1 MKLAKKFM
9 SLLTVL
15 LISVGALAA
24 CGNNDTTENN
34 ETPTEETTEEEAEE
48 NNEEVDAMSNP
59 TSGRGTTAEELI
71 AGMSSEGAWVFGLGD
86 DIVVDGELV
95 IEGEVLKHSGGEWT
109 DLYERKIGFYQRDAD
124 RNPIGAFNLT
134 VTEGI
139 IVNSPNAYFLSDG
152 EYVGQVIG
160 NVTVNT
166 PNFQLM
172 GVEIDGDL
180 VFATEADME
189 SAKALVWDGEGFN
202 TEVPL
207 EDVVTGTISVK

>member
-1 MKLAKKFM
+1 MKLTKKFM
-9 SLLTVL
+9 SLLTAL
-15 LISVGALAA
+15 LVSVGVLAA

-34 ETPTEETTEEEAEE
+34 EPTTEETTEENGEEAT
-48 NNEEVDAMSNP
+48 DAISNA
-59 TSGRGTTAEELI
+59 TSSRGTTAEELI

-86 DIVVDGELV
+86 DIVLDGELV
-95 IEGEVLKHSGGEWT
+95 MDGEVRKHSGGEWT
-109 DLYERKIGFYQRDAD
+109 DLYERKIGFYERDAD
-124 RNPIGAFNLT
+124 RNPIGSFTLT

-152 EYVGQVIG
+152 EYVGHVIG

-166 PNFQLM
+166 PDFRLM

-189 SAKALVWDGEGFN
+189 SATALVWDGEGFN
-202 TEVPL
+202 KEVPL
-207 EDVVTGTISVK
+207 EEVVTGTISVK